1 MITMS
6 SAKPTPPGRL
16 KAPVVKSG
24 PVRIIRWIGL
34 KRRGWLIWGP
44 VLSKG
49 MASEKVTPRRTSL
62 AEAAIFSG
70 VM

>member
-16 KAPVVKSG
+16 NAPVVKSG
-24 PVRIIRWIGL
+24 PVRIMRWIGL
-34 KRRGWLIWGP
+34 KRRGWLICGP
-44 VLSKG
+44 VLSNG
-49 MASEKVTPRRTSL
+49 IASEKVTPRRTVRV
-62 AEAAIFSG
+62 AATIVSG

>member
-6 SAKPTPPGRL
+6 SAKPTPPGRV

-24 PVRIIRWIGL
+24 PVRIMRWIGL
-34 KRRGWLIWGP
+34 KRRGWLICGP
-44 VLSKG
+44 VLSNG
-49 MASEKVTPRRTSL
+49 IESEKLTPRLTRRVAFTM
-62 AEAAIFSG
+62 ISG